1 MDFFAFYFQKKIDNF
16 LTMWYYSI
24 VGSIVELISIG
35 SFYSEKKFDN
45 IPFNFIVS
53 CCSLYVTELQL
64 R

>member
-35 SFYSEKKFDN
+35 SFYSEK
-45 IPFNFIVS
+45 
-53 CCSLYVTELQL
+53 
-64 R
+64 